1 LNCKPSQM
9 KNPTG
14 GKLKPKQKWQMPAPW
29 PEPACG
35 PNKKKAKK
43 RNGDGVSRTINKNL
57 PAIDFWSKSRKQQAK
72 VKQKP

>member
-1 LNCKPSQM
+1 MAQDSESGAIAEPLNCKPSQM

-35 PNKKKAKK
+35 PNKKKSKK
-43 RNGDGVSRTINKNL
+43 KKWRRGFKDYK
-57 PAIDFWSKSRKQQAK
+57 
-72 VKQKP
+72 